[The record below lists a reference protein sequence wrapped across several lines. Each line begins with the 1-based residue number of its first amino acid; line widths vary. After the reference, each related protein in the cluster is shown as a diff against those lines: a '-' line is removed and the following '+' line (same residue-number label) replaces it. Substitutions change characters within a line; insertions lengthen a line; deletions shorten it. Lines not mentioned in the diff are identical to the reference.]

1 MCRSGRASAR
11 GEGGRTTKTHRFVT
25 PLEFMARLAALVP
38 PPRHPLVRYH
48 GVFAPHSPWRVAV
61 VPWPAEPAAPA
72 PDAHVPEANAHPAK
86 PSSPRID
93 WATLLRRVWNLDVL
107 RCPACDG
114 RMHMI
119 AAVEERTAIVKILAH
134 LGISTDVPRM
144 TRSRDGPWA

>member
-1 MCRSGRASAR
+1 M
-11 GEGGRTTKTHRFVT
+11 T
-25 PLEFMARLAALVP
+25 PVEFIARLAALVP

-61 VPWPAEPAAPA
+61 VPWPAAPLAPRAALRDGK
-72 PDAHVPEANAHPAK
+72 DAQPPTK
-86 PSSPRID
+86 PTSPRID

-119 AAVEERTAIVKILAH
+119 AAVEERTAIAKILAH
-134 LGISTDVPRM
+134 LGVSTEVPRM